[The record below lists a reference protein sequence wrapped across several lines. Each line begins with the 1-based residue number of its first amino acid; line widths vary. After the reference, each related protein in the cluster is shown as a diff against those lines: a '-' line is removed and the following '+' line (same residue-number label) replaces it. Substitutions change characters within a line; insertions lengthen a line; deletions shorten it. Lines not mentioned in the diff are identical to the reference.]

1 MDYLIGLLIAVIN
14 FGIQTTFM
22 RDFTVLGV
30 SPNTALVFVVC
41 FALIKNKN
49 FSYTMAIFIGL
60 LQDLLYG
67 RGIGINILIYVAI
80 VYIVMKYKENLPV
93 DLSIIAVIYVAI
105 STFFYHISY
114 AFAMFFQGVKFNLI
128 LFLSEVGV
136 IECALNVIWTLLLY
150 RIIAKIYRENSLK
163 FSRNR

>member
-1 MDYLIGLLIAVIN
+1 MDYLIGLLIALIN

-41 FALIKNKN
+41 FALIKNKK
-49 FSYTMAIFIGL
+49 FSYTMAILMGL
-60 LQDLLYG
+60 LQDVLYG
-67 RGIGINILIYVAI
+67 RGIGISILIYIAI
-80 VYIVMKYKENLPV
+80 VYIINNYRENLPV

-105 STFFYHISY
+105 STFFYHICYSLV
-114 AFAMFFQGVKFNLI
+114 MFFQGVKFNLI
-128 LFLSEVGV
+128 LILSEIGV
-136 IECALNVIWTLLLY
+136 VECMLNVIWTLILY
-150 RIIAKIYRENSLK
+150 RLVAKIYKESSLK